1 MTYTTPKMDT
11 NEENPYP
18 GSHTK
23 QVSFNNVRQHISFN
37 FVLVAG
43 KGQDLVP
50 WCCDLNRHAV
60 PSRDEI

>member
-11 NEENPYP
+11 NEENPYT

-43 KGQDLVP
+43 KGQD
-50 WCCDLNRHAV
+50 
-60 PSRDEI
+60 